1 MSGGI
6 DPEAAR
12 PTTTQAFEQS
22 DRNPVVT
29 SLGGA
34 DAEGGPIPVP
44 ESSASRVTAP
54 GPAVSPNAG
63 LQDYDTADSA
73 DDVQG
78 EAEREKN
85 SLPVV

>member
-1 MSGGI
+1 MSTGI

-12 PTTTQAFEQS
+12 PTTTQSFEES
-22 DRNPVVT
+22 DRNPVVI

-44 ESSASRVTAP
+44 LSSSSRVTEP

-63 LQDYDTADSA
+63 LRDYDAADSA
-73 DDVQG
+73 DDAQD
-78 EAEREKN
+78 EAEREG
-85 SLPVV
+85 